1 MTAAEL
7 VQAVRDRFPNGVR
20 SSHTY
25 RGDAT
30 VVVEPP
36 SLFEVA
42 RALRDDPAF
51 KMNFLMDLTAV
62 DFATFGTARTP
73 AFFAHSGVKVKPSPE
88 IPDEDPWPGRPGPE
102 RYMVVYHFFSLPLKH
117 RIRVQVPVD
126 DPEPTVDSVTSLWG
140 SANWLEREV
149 WDMFGVKFTGHPDLR
164 RLLMYDGFVGHPL
177 RKDYPVN
184 KRQPLIGPL
193 N

>member
-1 MTAAEL
+1 MTAAEM
-7 VQAVRDRFPNGVR
+7 VAAVKDRFPVAVR
-20 SSHTY
+20 SAHAY

-30 VVVEPP
+30 VIVDRRQ
-36 SLFEVA
+36 LLDVA

-51 KMNFLMDLTAV
+51 QMSFLMDLTAV
-62 DFATFGTARTP
+62 DYSAFGARKPP
-73 AFFAHSGVKVKPSPE
+73 AFFAHSGVAVKPSPE

-102 RYMVVYHFFSLPLKH
+102 RFAVVYHFYSLPLKH
-117 RIRVQVPVD
+117 RLRLEVPVD
-126 DPEPTVDSVTSLWG
+126 EADQVDSLTPLWG
-140 SANWLEREV
+140 AANWLEREA
-149 WDMFGVKFTGHPDLR
+149 WDMFGVRFKGHPDLR
-164 RLLMYDGFVGHPL
+164 RLLMYQEFKGHPL